1 MTFLLVSLPASV
13 RVSGAV
19 YVKTCDVHS
28 LYKNM
33 YMMQINLMAVTLA
46 LIAFQQWRPAAR
58 PENQEALSQ
67 RATVHFKH
75 GYNN

>member
-1 MTFLLVSLPASV
+1 
-13 RVSGAV
+13 
-19 YVKTCDVHS
+19 
-28 LYKNM
+28 M
-33 YMMQINLMAVTLA
+33 YMMQINLMAATLA
-46 LIAFQQWRPAAR
+46 LIPFQQWRPAAR